1 MSPGMMNVQQR
12 LSEIALVDVNHAL
25 PATSAPFWLEDR
37 KKVSIHLT
45 LIEDTTDS
53 SSEMR

>member
-12 LSEIALVDVNHAL
+12 LSDIALVDVNHAL

-37 KKVSIHLT
+37 EKVSIHLT
-45 LIEDTTDS
+45 LITDTTDS
-53 SSEMR
+53 NSEMR